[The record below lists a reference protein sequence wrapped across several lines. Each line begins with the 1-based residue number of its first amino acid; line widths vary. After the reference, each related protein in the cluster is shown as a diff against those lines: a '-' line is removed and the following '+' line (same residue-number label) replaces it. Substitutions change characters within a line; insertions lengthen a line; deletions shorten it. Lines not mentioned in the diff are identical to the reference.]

1 LACWRWHWDCA
12 ETVLSGR
19 FQAWLAASGHGLPAP
34 AIPWRGSGLTA
45 RCGHHRSGRTE
56 LGADLFAV
64 GMLDLVEDR
73 HRLPPRPAGGP
84 DVTGAVVDVAEAG
97 ERIGLVEPVGEVT
110 GERDGP
116 LVAHDGL
123 VVVAP
128 LVMGV
133 AEAVPDGAL
142 PVPFP
147 HLPH

>member
-1 LACWRWHWDCA
+1 
-12 ETVLSGR
+12 
-19 FQAWLAASGHGLPAP
+19 
-34 AIPWRGSGLTA
+34 PWRGSGLTA

-97 ERIGLVEPVGEVT
+97 EGIGLVEPVGEVT

-128 LVMGV
+128 LVMGA

-147 HLPH
+147 HLPHGGQGAFVVADGLFVVAKHGVRKTDVLERD